1 MLLNEVSLEL
11 EVGHS
16 LVEVPA
22 FEAVADAGE
31 LFILPLNFGDD
42 GASVGFKLGTPL
54 VVTVVL

>member
-1 MLLNEVSLEL
+1 M

-16 LVEVPA
+16 LMEVPA